1 MKSTISVFILASAAS
16 LGVSLGTAEK
26 FDYTPYHYKAEVV
39 SVYDADTM
47 TVEVDLG
54 FDVSTTQRLRLYGI
68 NAWEVRGD
76 EKPEGIIARDWFRQ
90 QVPIGSTI
98 YLKTQKDK
106 RGKYGR
112 YLATVYKDLH
122 SQALNDRLV
131 ELGHAKYQEY

>member
-1 MKSTISVFILASAAS
+1 
-16 LGVSLGTAEK
+16 
-26 FDYTPYHYKAEVV
+26 
-39 SVYDADTM
+39 M

-54 FDVSTTQRLRLYGI
+54 FDVSTTQKLRLYGI

-76 EKPEGIIARDWFRQ
+76 ERPQGLIARDWFRE

-112 YLATVYKDLH
+112 YLATVYDDLD
-122 SQALNDRLV
+122 SQALNHRLV
-131 ELGHAKYQEY
+131 ELGHAKYQKY